1 MTGGTVGKSYF
12 VRSLPEPIV
21 VNQRV
26 ATIKVSANANP
37 SYVDIA
43 IRSEMTQEVIQKAKN
58 SMNDNISMG
67 DIKGFAIPLP
77 PLAEQRRIMAKVGQL
92 MAFGDA
98 LET

>member
-1 MTGGTVGKSYF
+1 M
-12 VRSLPEPIV
+12 
-21 VNQRV
+21 NQRV